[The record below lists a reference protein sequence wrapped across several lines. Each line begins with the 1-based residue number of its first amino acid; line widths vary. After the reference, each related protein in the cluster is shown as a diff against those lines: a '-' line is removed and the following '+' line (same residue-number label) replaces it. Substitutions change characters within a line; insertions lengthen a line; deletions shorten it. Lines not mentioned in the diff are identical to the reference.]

1 MSPPEWCELQYS
13 VRVYVRAWSYILH
26 WQIYFNGKCAFVDIY
41 IANSSRDDKLSERV
55 KKSQRKTGPSWGL
68 NTGPSECMS
77 LVPQSHLLLVLR
89 PYNRQYTHVHAP
101 IDLYPLLRNYDVW
114 GVIVGTNWNSKRRRM
129 AERSGK
135 TSVFLES
142 SSWKR
147 RRNPR
152 KVLLGEYFAYLT

>member
-1 MSPPEWCELQYS
+1 MRKLTHQQLVSNMYRYY
-13 VRVYVRAWSYILH
+13 RVVI
-26 WQIYFNGKCAFVDIY
+26 
-41 IANSSRDDKLSERV
+41 
-55 KKSQRKTGPSWGL
+55 
-68 NTGPSECMS
+68 
-77 LVPQSHLLLVLR
+77 
-89 PYNRQYTHVHAP
+89 

>member
-1 MSPPEWCELQYS
+1 MYPIDLAGVERTGNEASLVATSASKRTSCSCTKAPPSPPRYFARGSPSLL
-13 VRVYVRAWSYILH
+13 RAWVS
-26 WQIYFNGKCAFVDIY
+26 
-41 IANSSRDDKLSERV
+41 
-55 KKSQRKTGPSWGL
+55 
-68 NTGPSECMS
+68 
-77 LVPQSHLLLVLR
+77 
-89 PYNRQYTHVHAP
+89 NR